1 MRDERR
7 AGVLLI
13 DHNVP
18 LVLGVCDRIHVL
30 DQGITLAEGTPA
42 EIRSHPAVTE
52 AFGRISSHR
61 LVEISR
67 LYDARAESLSDGG
80 SASVPEALLGAS
92 FWRRQEGSAR
102 C

>member
-1 MRDERR
+1 
-7 AGVLLI
+7 
-13 DHNVP
+13 
-18 LVLGVCDRIHVL
+18 
-30 DQGITLAEGTPA
+30 
-42 EIRSHPAVTE
+42 VTE

-67 LYDARAESLSDGG
+67 LYDERAESLSDGG
-80 SASVPEALLGAS
+80 AASVPEALLGAS